1 MEKIQQLDGLPAIDL
16 DREPV
21 LERGAI
27 YVIELFEAV
36 SLSAELTGIANPKSS
51 TGRPDILT
59 RLIADRAIAFD
70 RVEPGYRGPL
80 YLEVAPLTF
89 SVVVRPGVRLS
100 QLRLQRGIGPMPQVE
115 IDKLRERAADRL
127 SRSAPG
133 PLRDGLLVPV
143 TVDLEGAGPGA
154 AIGYKAKKSANKI
167 DVDLI
172 SHYDPREFWDRIESG
187 GGRLNLDQGD
197 FYILAT
203 REDVGVPPQL
213 AAEMV
218 PYDARSGEFRV
229 HYAGFFDPGFGFV
242 DDKAAGS
249 KAVLEVRSYGVSFS
263 LEDGQIVGWLRYS
276 PLAGGPDRTIV
287 RSGCKIQLPGAGRHA
302 IETVQDMG
310 RLAPVASW
318 RNAQWARPRFA
329 RARSSPALLTPRQVF
344 QPDRREMIGSGRGI
358 GFYRRFTDAVQYF
371 QCLAAQFTAACNW
384 AARAEASV
392 GRRRPYQ
399 FLLAS
404 FLQVSSLVRSSSR
417 GS

>member
-1 MEKIQQLDGLPAIDL
+1 MGGGDNSTTLFSHPEERPPSAVEARRTGVLPHQQLREMVRARVIASTVEIEPSQLQPASLDLRLGRRAYRVSASFLPGSSATVMEKIQQLDGLPAIDL

-51 TGRPDILT
+51 TGRLDILT
-59 RLIADRAIAFD
+59 RLIADRATAFD
-70 RVEPGYRGPL
+70 RVEPGYKGPL

-115 IDKLRERAADRL
+115 IERFYKSGRL
-127 SRSAPG
+127 IGSPG
-133 PLRDGLLVPV
+133 PPLPLRDGLLVPV
-143 TVDLEGAGPGA
+143 TVDLQGAGSGA

-172 SHYDPREFWDRIESG
+172 GHYDPREFWDRIESG

-242 DDKAAGS
+242 DNKAAGS

-276 PLAGGPDRTIV
+276 PLAGGLTE
-287 RSGCKIQLPGAGRHA
+287 QLYGRDA
-302 IETVQDMG
+302 NSNYQG
-310 RLAPVASW
+310 QGVALSK
-318 RNAQWARPRFA
+318 QFRPWG
-329 RARSSPALLTPRQVF
+329 T
-344 QPDRREMIGSGRGI
+344 
-358 GFYRRFTDAVQYF
+358 
-371 QCLAAQFTAACNW
+371 
-384 AARAEASV
+384 
-392 GRRRPYQ
+392 
-399 FLLAS
+399 
-404 FLQVSSLVRSSSR
+404 
-417 GS
+417 

>member
-1 MEKIQQLDGLPAIDL
+1 MDGGEDSSTLFPLPEEGMRNVGESRRTGVLPHQQLREMVRARVIASAVDIEPSQLQPASLDLRLGRRAYRVSASFLPGPNATVLEKIRQLDGLPAIEL

-36 SLSAELTGIANPKSS
+36 SLPAELTGIANPKSS
-51 TGRPDILT
+51 TGRLDILT
-59 RLIADRAIAFD
+59 RLIADRATAFD

-89 SVVVRPGVRLS
+89 SIVVRPGVRLS

-115 IDKLRERAADRL
+115 VEKFYKSGQLIGSHGPPL
-127 SRSAPG
+127 

-143 TVDLEGAGPGA
+143 SVDLEGVGPGA

-167 DVDLI
+167 DVELI
-172 SHYDPREFWDRIESG
+172 NHYDPREYWDRIESG

-276 PLAGGPDRTIV
+276 PLAGGLTDQLYGRDAKSNYQGQGVTLSKQFRTW
-287 RSGCKIQLPGAGRHA
+287 G
-302 IETVQDMG
+302 T
-310 RLAPVASW
+310 
-318 RNAQWARPRFA
+318 
-329 RARSSPALLTPRQVF
+329 
-344 QPDRREMIGSGRGI
+344 
-358 GFYRRFTDAVQYF
+358 
-371 QCLAAQFTAACNW
+371 
-384 AARAEASV
+384 
-392 GRRRPYQ
+392 
-399 FLLAS
+399 
-404 FLQVSSLVRSSSR
+404 
-417 GS
+417 